1 MNPPASRLCCILH
14 LSKLPFQPP
23 PPGNSFIHDGVTLLR
38 NICCNFAVFHASAPS
53 QELVIILP
61 CHSCILCPCQHIV
74 CLAAFCKLSVCRRVP
89 SFQCYQCNHEKE
101 KGNIC
106 NTYYVWSSFI
116 HMCTKDGQPD
126 WLTVLLAGSDPLH
139 VRAIVRRPNLK
150 QRRYCATSW
159 ERCKQEL
166 NDAVLAVLHF
176 GSVRDENFHLLTF
189 S

>member
-23 PPGNSFIHDGVTLLR
+23 SPGNSFIQDGVTLLR
-38 NICCNFAVFHASAPS
+38 NIRCNFAVFHASAPF

-74 CLAAFCKLSVCRRVP
+74 CSAAFCKLSDCRRVP
-89 SFQCYQCNHEKE
+89 FNVTSAITKR
-101 KGNIC
+101 KKAI
-106 NTYYVWSSFI
+106 YVWSSFI

-166 NDAVLAVLHF
+166 NDALHCARCT
-176 GSVRDENFHLLTF
+176 SLWECQR
-189 S
+189 